1 MPIPV
6 SLPSGALAIDD
17 TISATAE
24 AFVAAIGQVFR
35 SGTSGATLNTPPTLF
50 PDGTNPAI
58 DPGSG
63 QPYLASLVIS
73 TPEQQLFFRQLAVA
87 IASAIGSGGGGGP
100 PPITVQLVQFDALCP
115 STVAVGDLVRVA
127 SAGHVAKT
135 DITDIASLPAIGVVT
150 AKATTTSCTVQTH
163 GIVAGLFTGLT
174 PGLLYY
180 VARDSTL
187 GPLPVPTSGE
197 TLFWQAVGVALD
209 PTSLVFTPSLTL
221 SRVVG

>member
-6 SLPSGALAIDD
+6 PLPVGALAIDD

-24 AFVAAIGQVFR
+24 AFVAAIGQVLR

-50 PDGTNPAI
+50 PDGTNPGI
-58 DPGSG
+58 DPGTG

-73 TPEQQLFFRQLAVA
+73 TPEQQLFYRQMGAA
-87 IASAIGSGGGGGP
+87 IAAAIGSGGGGGP

-127 SAGHVAKT
+127 SAGHVDIT
-135 DITDIASLPAIGVVT
+135 DITDITKLPAIGIVT

-163 GIVAGLFTGLT
+163 GIVSGIFTGLT

-180 VARDSTL
+180 VALDSTL
-187 GPLPVPTSGE
+187 GPIPVPTTGQV
-197 TLFWQAVGVALD
+197 LFWQAVGVALD
-209 PTSLVFTPSLTL
+209 TTSLVLSPSFSLT
-221 SRVVG
+221 RVVG